1 MQAMYDY
8 CERCGEMCY
17 RGAGAYTLCGGCK
30 IALMQEEQDASP
42 ELNERGRKRVENTAK
57 RGRLLAANK
66 QGGSREQAE

>member
-8 CERCGEMCY
+8 CERCGECCY
-17 RGAGAYTLCGGCK
+17 RGCGLHSLCGGCK
-30 IALMQEEQDASP
+30 IAIMGESRDAPP
-42 ELNERGRKRVENTAK
+42 EINERGRKRVENTAN